1 MYQTDYTPQSYFNTE
16 IYHHGVLGMKW
27 GVRRYQPYGEG
38 GYNPQNVKKL
48 KNRLERSSG
57 SRKSK
62 ILQEARSRDINELTD
77 EELKKYNKRL
87 QLEQQ
92 FIDLT
97 KGSISNGKRYVN
109 DVSKKV
115 VASAITA
122 PLVLAGSKYAQ
133 RFIARKS
140 ITFIG
145 KKALRGM

>member
-1 MYQTDYTPQSYFNTE
+1 MFKEELIPNHKYNTE
-16 IYHHGVLGMKW
+16 LYHHGVLGMKW

-77 EELKKYNKRL
+77 EELKKYNERL
-87 QLEQQ
+87 RLEQQ
-92 FIDLT
+92 FTDLT

-115 VASAITA
+115 IASAVTA

-145 KKALRGM
+145 KKALRGL